1 MTTSP
6 TYAREE
12 WIPLGIEGRGW
23 ELSSARDASSQ
34 QTPHRAVWPTEKT
47 HPAPADDDFAAEAE
61 YSRPLGSRV
70 PGSAGGPREDAPV
83 IREQHVWGVAEEW
96 GEKAGQCGQGAK
108 AFELKREAKKKQP

>member
-12 WIPLGIEGRGW
+12 WLPLGIEGRGW
-23 ELSSARDASSQ
+23 ELSSGQDASPRRS
-34 QTPHRAVWPTEKT
+34 HRAVWTTDET

-96 GEKAGQCGQGAK
+96 GEKAGQWGQGAK
-108 AFELKREAKKKQP
+108 AFEAKKKP